1 MSWSRFILQRGFD
14 CHVLVIDC
22 SKDRGKSRNV
32 ITALLRSLPLLSNQ
46 WEVKRAIDLCW
57 AKTEAWDTGLGLAG
71 HAWQRDTDTWSCQ
84 QQPLGFSRGPLKIV
98 LPLGY
103 SPKARDIAAVC
114 RPSPRCPLGL
124 LRSMRGNVAI
134 LRDKCWCLD
143 GFLSNMFTHPP
154 EG

>member
-32 ITALLRSLPLLSNQ
+32 ITALLRSLPLLANQ
-46 WEVKRAIDLCW
+46 WEVKRAIDLRS
-57 AKTEAWDTGLGLAG
+57 AKTEAWDTGRGLAR

-84 QQPLGFSRGPLKIV
+84 QPLWFSLGPQKIV

-103 SPKARDIAAVC
+103 SQKAGDIAAVSW
-114 RPSPRCPLGL
+114 PSPRCPLWLG
-124 LRSMRGNVAI
+124 RSMRGNVGI
-134 LRDKCWCLD
+134 LRDKCWCLYW
-143 GFLSNMFTHPP
+143 FLSNMLTHPP